1 MCSTEPTVNHHEVE
15 VLRGRDGRDGARG
28 LPGPAGPEGEKGD
41 QGELGPTGAQG
52 EAGLSGPRGPG
63 GNPGPQGAIG
73 AKGEQGPKG
82 IRGSPGPSGPVGEP
96 GLNGIPGPAGPK
108 GGLGAPGQPG
118 SPGQPGQRGPP
129 GLPGPPGPTG
139 QRGPPGQ
146 PGQPGPPSP
155 PGPPGPPSP
164 PGPPGPPSPPGP
176 RGLPSPPGPPGP
188 PGYDGVPGPPGP
200 LSSGAV
206 YVRWGRISCPSVQ
219 GTELVYSGRAAGS
232 RGSIQGGG
240 ANILCMPDDP
250 EHMNYANGTQGNY
263 IYGVQ
268 YHISPSQPLYS
279 VYQHNVPCALCY
291 VTRETVI
298 MIPAKIHCPTNWNV
312 EYIGYLMGEH
322 YNNQRSTY
330 ECVDK
335 DPDSVLGQ
343 DADSSNSAYFNHI
356 EPDCTGISC
365 GPYSAEKELTCVVCS
380 R

>member
-1 MCSTEPTVNHHEVE
+1 MGETEREDCQVPLDHREKRGIKGKWDPLAHRGWRGYQDHEVQ
-15 VLRGRDGRDGARG
+15 V
-28 LPGPAGPEGEKGD
+28 
-41 QGELGPTGAQG
+41 
-52 EAGLSGPRGPG
+52 
-63 GNPGPQGAIG
+63 GNPGPRGAIG
-73 AKGEQGPKG
+73 AKGSLGERGPIG
-82 IRGSPGPSGPVGEP
+82 GPGAPGNRGQVGHEGPAGRDGASGVRGKPGFPGEP
-96 GLNGIPGPAGPK
+96 GRPGPAGQA
-108 GGLGAPGQPG
+108 GYNGDPGRQ
-118 SPGQPGQRGPP
+118 GPQ
-129 GLPGPPGPTG
+129 G
-139 QRGPPGQ
+139 
-146 PGQPGPPSP
+146 
-155 PGPPGPPSP
+155 
-164 PGPPGPPSPPGP
+164 
-176 RGLPSPPGPPGP
+176 
-188 PGYDGVPGPPGP
+188 DPGPPGP
-200 LSSGAV
+200 LSRGAV

-250 EHMNYANGTQGNY
+250 EHMKYANGTQGNY

-268 YHISPSQPLYS
+268 YHISPSRPLYS

-291 VTRETVI
+291 VARDTVI
-298 MIPAKIHCPTNWNV
+298 KIPAKIHCPTNWNV

>member
-129 GLPGPPGPTG
+129 GLPGPPG

-155 PGPPGPPSP
+155 PGPPGPP
-164 PGPPGPPSPPGP
+164 GPPSPPGP
-176 RGLPSPPGPPGP
+176 RGLPSSPGPPGP